1 MDISLPKRC
10 LNCASLFPMR
20 GSLRPLRSM
29 STFSRSASFCSP
41 AALPFPPVSGSITRK
56 TPINGG
62 IGNGG
67 WGRLQAQCLHGGG

>member
-41 AALPFPPVSGSITRK
+41 AVAAPFPEPEIAFE
-56 TPINGG
+56 
-62 IGNGG
+62 
-67 WGRLQAQCLHGGG
+67 GRL